1 MTAVP
6 PVIFAGGAGPFVAIV
21 PPSYAPAPFSVIV
34 CAYLLGQ
41 GNGSG
46 GPDFGLLG
54 FTATAHLPIDMP
66 AR

>member
-6 PVIFAGGAGPFVAIV
+6 PAIFVGGAGPFVPTV
-21 PPSYAPAPFSVIV
+21 PPSYAPPPFIVIV
-34 CAYLLGQ
+34 CVYLPCH

-46 GPDFGLLG
+46 GPDFGLFG
-54 FTATAHLPIDMP
+54 FTATAHLPIDTP